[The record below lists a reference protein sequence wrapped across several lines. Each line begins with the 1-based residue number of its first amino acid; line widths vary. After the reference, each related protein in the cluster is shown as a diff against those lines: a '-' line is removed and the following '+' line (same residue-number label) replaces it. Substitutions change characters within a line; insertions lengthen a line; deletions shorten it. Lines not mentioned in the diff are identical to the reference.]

1 MVNIILNIIIALV
14 GWIILS
20 LILCFGSTRFVPGPG
35 SIIASILCGA
45 NWPIYIA
52 YSQIKAEWLQNFWMF
67 YLGKLTTVFI
77 IGGFVINILCII
89 CSSDKD
95 NSKDK

>member
-1 MVNIILNIIIALV
+1 MLNIILNIVIALV

-20 LILCFGSTRFVPGPG
+20 LILCFGSTRFMPGPG
-35 SIIASILCGA
+35 SIIAGILCGA

-52 YSQIKAEWLQNFWMF
+52 YSQIKADWLQNFWMF
-67 YLGKLTTVFI
+67 YLVKLTTVFI

-89 CSSDKD
+89 FSSNKA